1 MKRQV
6 KRITATCLA
15 VAMATSLIVGQND
28 APTSQA
34 AKAKAKKLTV
44 KAAKKTLYVGG
55 KASLG
60 KTKIS
65 VTVKPKKASQKVTYK
80 SSNKK
85 VLKVSAKGV
94 VTAKKVGKATVTVT
108 SKSNKKLKKKIKFTV
123 KKVAAKNTNTAVKS
137 TDQPK
142 TTESPAATATPA
154 PTSVPAPTSAPA
166 VELESLSLNQETL
179 SLTKTGKN
187 ANPSS
192 VLTAALTP
200 SNATNKM
207 TWSSSDEGVVSVDAT
222 GKVVAEGTGTAT
234 VTVSSDNGKSA
245 SCEVTVQK
253 STTAIHDPSIFKD
266 PISGKYYTIG
276 TELGMAVSED
286 LQAWSATTSGVNL
299 LANGIDELDEAFTW
313 TNGDKTIGNVWAG
326 DMIYNKEMKKY
337 CMYVSVNCGGGYG
350 YRTAIAMLS
359 SDQVTGPYKYE
370 GLIVCADFTKGDIAQ
385 TNIMSALGITSEDE
399 IPSYY
404 YDASE
409 TTGTDSA
416 YYKNNFPDC
425 IDAAPFY
432 GEDGNLYMVYGSFT
446 CYGGIHLLKLDPKT
460 GLRSAA
466 YNYEKTDDSDPYFGK
481 KLTNKAGEGPYIQ
494 QVKSSK
500 SSTGSYYYLWTSSG
514 LLRGTGT
521 YHMTMFRSE
530 NVDGPY
536 VDMNGTAAT
545 SGGGILSAYN
555 YKFSFMD
562 MAYTAMG
569 GNSALVDD
577 DGKIFLV
584 YHNKFEDNSPNPGTH
599 MLKIHQMY
607 ENEDGWLVTSPYE
620 YHGETI
626 KDSYTKDEVVGNYE
640 FVIHRMNTAQNY
652 GNYNYN
658 KSVAV
663 KLNADGSISGNING
677 TWTLKGNQIEIK
689 EGSTTYKGVVVE
701 QYEDDG
707 NTGNVT
713 SKDKTLVITA
723 LGDNQINIWGSKI
736 TATDKEAVTYD
747 MAQVSIPDTLTE
759 DYVLPTS
766 GMYGSE
772 ITWTSNSDAITIEDG
787 KAVVHADLTDA
798 TVALIATAKSGT
810 KTKAKKFTV
819 VVPGLELNISTVV
832 RSNHIDL
839 PTKLGSYDVTW
850 TSSNTDVIDTDGTVT
865 LPASGASSVVLTATI
880 NGITK
885 EYTVMVLPETITN
898 YIYKQDYTE
907 VTTASTVMTSTN
919 SQDTVTI
926 ESDTEHGNY
935 LQFASPTGNSRG
947 AYSDFGVSDTA
958 TGVYCVEF
966 DMNLTAGTGQES
978 QFALT
983 GSDMK
988 YTNSVINDGIDSG
1001 YLFKMSA
1008 LNSTVWT
1015 LNNGD
1020 TVDLGNAWTHV
1031 LAVVDAAN
1039 GKATLEFTQNGENI
1053 YTGVST
1059 ISGTGALKGFYVRN
1073 GRYNSKVQFDNVY
1086 VY

>member
-1 MKRQV
+1 MKRRA

-34 AKAKAKKLTV
+34 AKVKVKKLTA
-44 KAAKKTLYVGG
+44 KAAKTTLYVGG

-65 VTVKPKKASQKVTYK
+65 VTVKPKKASKKVTYK

-85 VLKVSAKGV
+85 VLTVSAKGV

-123 KKVAAKNTNTAVKS
+123 KKAATKNTNTAAKETTAPSSTNPPATTKS
-137 TDQPK
+137 P
-142 TTESPAATATPA
+142 SATATPA
-154 PTSVPAPTSAPA
+154 PTPA
-166 VELESLSLNQETL
+166 VELESISLNRETL
-179 SLTKTGKN
+179 SLTKTGKI
-187 ANPSS
+187 ANPAS
-192 VLTAALTP
+192 VLTAELSP
-200 SNATNKM
+200 SNATNKI

-286 LQAWSATTSGVNL
+286 LQAWSSTTSGVNL
-299 LANGIDELDEAFTW
+299 LANGINELDEAFAW

-326 DMIYNKEMKKY
+326 DMIYNKELKKY

-350 YRTAIAMLS
+350 FRTAIAMLS
-359 SDQVTGPYKYE
+359 SDEVTGPYKYE

-481 KLTNKAGEGPYIQ
+481 KLTNKAGEGPYIK

-536 VDMNGTAAT
+536 VDMNGTLAT

-577 DGKIFLV
+577 DGKIFLA

-626 KDSYTKDEVVGNYE
+626 KDSYTTDEVVGNYE

-652 GNYNYN
+652 GSYNYN

-689 EGSTTYKGVVVE
+689 EGSTTYKGVVAE

-707 NTGNVT
+707 NTGGVVT

-723 LGDNQINIWGSKI
+723 LGENQINIWGSKI
-736 TATDKEAVTYD
+736 TTTDKEAVTYD
-747 MAQVSIPDTLTE
+747 MEQVSIPDTLTE

-772 ITWTSNSDAITIEDG
+772 ITWTSKSDAITIEDG
-787 KAVVHADLTDA
+787 KAVVHADLTDT
-798 TVALIATAKSGT
+798 TVSLIATAKSGT

-832 RSNHIDL
+832 RSNHMDL

-850 TSSNTDVIDTDGTVT
+850 TSSNTDVINTDGTVT
-865 LPASGASSVVLTATI
+865 LSTGGASSVVLTATI
-880 NGITK
+880 NGVAK
-885 EYTVMVLPETITN
+885 KYTVLVLPETVTN
-898 YIYKQDYTE
+898 YIYKQDYTD
-907 VTTASTVMTSTN
+907 VTTASASTVMISKY
-919 SQDTVTI
+919 SQGTVTI
-926 ESDTEHGNY
+926 ENDTEHGNY

-966 DMNLTAGTGQES
+966 DMNLTAGTNQES

-983 GSDMK
+983 GSDEK
-988 YTNSVINDGIDSG
+988 YTNTINDGVDSG

-1031 LAVVDAAN
+1031 LAVVDATN
-1039 GKATLEFTQNGENI
+1039 GKVTLELTQNGENI

-1073 GRYNSKVQFDNVY
+1073 GRYGSKVQFDNVQ